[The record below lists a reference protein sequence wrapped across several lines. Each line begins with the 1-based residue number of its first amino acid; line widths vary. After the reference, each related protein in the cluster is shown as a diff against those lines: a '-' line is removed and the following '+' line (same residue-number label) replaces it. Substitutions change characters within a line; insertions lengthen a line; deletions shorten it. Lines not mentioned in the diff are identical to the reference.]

1 MTPSANATVEDLA
14 AALPEDMLVAV
25 SGGGSTVIS
34 GLAYDSRR
42 VSQGDLF
49 FCVTGGTTDGH
60 LFVDSAVSAGAAAL
74 VSERP
79 TGAGI
84 PEIQVASTRRA
95 MPLLAAAALG
105 EPADDLLLL
114 GVTGTNG
121 KTTTAF
127 LLHAILRADG
137 RTTGLIGTIETRVGD
152 AVRPGIRTT
161 PESVDLQLL
170 LAEMRDAG
178 VSAAAMEVTS
188 HALVLNRVDG
198 IRFAAAAFTN
208 LTQDH
213 LDFHRDMEDYFLAK
227 RELFTPDRLERGAVN
242 VDDPYGQRLVDET
255 SLPMIGFGLGERA
268 EVRASDIDLRADG
281 STFKVSSPQ
290 GDLLVETSL
299 VGPFNVSNCLAAVA
313 TALQAGIGL
322 DAIEQGI
329 RALAAVPGRF
339 ESVTEG
345 QPFAVVVDYA
355 HTPDSLDNVLVA
367 AKRLAAER
375 GGKVICAFGCGGDR
389 DKGKRPLMGMVAARL
404 ADVVIVTSDNPRSED
419 PESIVGQ
426 ILEGVISERVDGAD
440 AVLVDRRA
448 AIGEALSHAGE
459 KDVVVIAG
467 KGHETGQEFADHTI
481 PFDDRDVVRELLRES
496 GWSR

>member
-1 MTPSANATVEDLA
+1 MSSTVNATIGGLA
-14 AALPEDMLVAV
+14 RALPRGMLLAV
-25 SGGGSTVIS
+25 SGGDTAVVT

-42 VSQGDLF
+42 VAKGDLF

-60 LFVDSAVSAGAAAL
+60 LFVDAAVSSGAAAL
-74 VSERP
+74 VTERP

-84 PEIQVASTRRA
+84 PEIQVTSTRQA

-105 EPADDLLLL
+105 DPADDLLLL

-127 LLHAILRADG
+127 LLEAILRADG
-137 RTTGLIGTIETRVGD
+137 RLTGLIGTIETRVGEI
-152 AVRPGIRTT
+152 VRPGIRTT
-161 PESVDLQLL
+161 PESVDLQQL

-198 IRFAAAAFTN
+198 VRFAAAAFTN

-213 LDFHRDMEDYFLAK
+213 LDFHRDMEDYFHAK
-227 RELFTPDRLERGAVN
+227 RELFTPERLERGAVN
-242 VDDPYGQRLVDET
+242 VDDPYGERLVNET
-255 SLPMIGFGLGERA
+255 SIPMIGFGIGESA

-281 STFKVSSPQ
+281 STFRVSSPK
-290 GDLLVETSL
+290 GEVVIETSL

-322 DAIEQGI
+322 EAIEQGI
-329 RALAAVPGRF
+329 RSLAAVPGRF
-339 ESVTEG
+339 ESVIEG
-345 QPFAVVVDYA
+345 QPFAAIVDYA

-375 GGKVICAFGCGGDR
+375 DGKVICAFGCGGDR

-404 ADVVIVTSDNPRSED
+404 ADVIIVTSDNPRSED
-419 PESIVGQ
+419 PESILGQ

-440 AVLVDRRA
+440 AVLVDRRE
-448 AIGEALSHAGE
+448 AIAEAISRAGE

-481 PFDDRDVVRELLRES
+481 PFDDRDVVREILRQS
-496 GWSR
+496 GWGR